1 MVFFSCSI
9 LRDAMPIFIYIFT
22 LVYQY
27 QLIDESALCCC
38 CCFFFF
44 FFHRPTSEASWSSA
58 PTVNTAKSTSNL
70 MEDPFKVLESTS
82 RHVGSSPEQYADPLE
97 EIGKLSSS
105 QSTKNDGFPPA
116 DDSVYDDMDPFDGL
130 VKSVPAFSSE
140 RNNRGKDK
148 SPLRTDVNTSWN
160 RTSASKESIEKT
172 SMRSTEIHSQKKLP
186 VEINQESHQ
195 NLFDMPTF
203 STDSHKSFG
212 QTASPPSYMNA
223 SSQEANVQVD
233 MSPRS
238 EEKSESSDDVWL
250 TVSEIPLFTQPTTA
264 PPPSRPP
271 PPRPVHVS
279 NSKGGS
285 VSPAYTN
292 SRKKVNEYTS
302 FPNSAQHFQGPKSAP
317 VAARD
322 SVSSPFDELED
333 FAMGRSQNN
342 VDESSNGLSSEE
354 LGMNSAAAAMKE
366 AMDRA
371 EAKFRHAKEVRER
384 ESTKAARS
392 RDGVQQ
398 DKDERTMQDERALRE
413 KQERLDRERLQR
425 EREEEEKEQR
435 RLENERERGRELER
449 EREEKEKEQRRIE
462 KEREKARE
470 IEREREK
477 ARHAVERA
485 TREARERAAADA
497 RTRAEKAAVEKA
509 NAEARDRAGRAAVQR
524 VQAEARERAATDAKE
539 RAEKAATEARER
551 ANAVAR
557 AEADARARAERA
569 AVERVAAEARERAAA
584 EARERAAAARMNQQK
599 NENDLESFFS
609 MGGRATR
616 PRANSSV
623 RT

>member
-1 MVFFSCSI
+1 MG
-9 LRDAMPIFIYIFT
+9 
-22 LVYQY
+22 LV
-27 QLIDESALCCC
+27 CH
-38 CCFFFF
+38 FFFFLF
-44 FFHRPTSEASWSSA
+44 FFHRPTSEASWPSA
-58 PTVNTAKSTSNL
+58 PTINTAKSTSNV

-105 QSTKNDGFPPA
+105 RSTKNEGSPPA
-116 DDSVYDDMDPFDGL
+116 NDGVHDDMDPFDGL
-130 VKSVPAFSSE
+130 GKSIPAFSSE

-172 SMRSTEIHSQKKLP
+172 SMRSTEIQSQKLP
-186 VEINQESHQ
+186 VEIDQESHQ
-195 NLFDMPTF
+195 NPFGMPTF
-203 STDSHKSFG
+203 STDSRKSFV

-223 SSQEANVQVD
+223 SSQEANVQAD

-238 EEKSESSDDVWL
+238 EEKSELSDDVWL
-250 TVSEIPLFTQPTTA
+250 TVSEIPLFTQPTSA

-271 PPRPVHVS
+271 PPRPVQVS
-279 NSKGGS
+279 NSKGGL

-292 SRKKVNEYTS
+292 SRKMVNEYTS

-317 VAARD
+317 AAARD
-322 SVSSPFDELED
+322 SVASPFDELED

-392 RDGVQQ
+392 RDAVQPE
-398 DKDERTMQDERALRE
+398 KDERTMQDERALRE
-413 KQERLDRERLQR
+413 KPERLDRERSQR
-425 EREEEEKEQR
+425 EREEEEKEQK
-435 RLENERERGRELER
+435 RLEKERELER
-449 EREEKEKEQRRIE
+449 EREEREKEQRRIE
-462 KEREKARE
+462 KERERARE

-485 TREARERAAADA
+485 TREARGRAAADA
-497 RTRAEKAAVEKA
+497 RTRAEKAAVDKA
-509 NAEARDRAGRAAVQR
+509 NAEARERAGRAAVQR
-524 VQAEARERAATDAKE
+524 VQAEARERAAAEAKE
-539 RAEKAATEARER
+539 KAEKAATEARER
-551 ANAVAR
+551 TNAVAR
-557 AEADARARAERA
+557 AEADARTRLERA
-569 AVERVAAEARERAAA
+569 AVERAAAEARERAAA
-584 EARERAAAARMNQQK
+584 DARERAAAARMNQQK

-609 MGGRATR
+609 SGRASSVPR
-616 PRANSSV
+616 PRTNSSV

>member
-1 MVFFSCSI
+1 MG
-9 LRDAMPIFIYIFT
+9 
-22 LVYQY
+22 LV
-27 QLIDESALCCC
+27 CH
-38 CCFFFF
+38 FFFFLF
-44 FFHRPTSEASWSSA
+44 FFHRPTSEASWPSA
-58 PTVNTAKSTSNL
+58 PTINTAKSTSNV

-105 QSTKNDGFPPA
+105 RSTKNEGSPPA
-116 DDSVYDDMDPFDGL
+116 NDGVHDDMDPFDGL
-130 VKSVPAFSSE
+130 GKSIPAFSSE

-172 SMRSTEIHSQKKLP
+172 SMRSTEIQSQKLP
-186 VEINQESHQ
+186 VEIDQESHQ
-195 NLFDMPTF
+195 NPFGMPTF
-203 STDSHKSFG
+203 STDSRKSFV

-223 SSQEANVQVD
+223 SSQEANVQAD

-238 EEKSESSDDVWL
+238 EEKSELSDDVWL
-250 TVSEIPLFTQPTTA
+250 TVSEIPLFTQPTSA

-271 PPRPVHVS
+271 PPRPVQVS
-279 NSKGGS
+279 NSKGGL

-292 SRKKVNEYTS
+292 SRKMVNEYTS

-317 VAARD
+317 AAARD
-322 SVSSPFDELED
+322 SVASPFDELED

-392 RDGVQQ
+392 RDAVQPE
-398 DKDERTMQDERALRE
+398 KDERTMQDERALRE
-413 KQERLDRERLQR
+413 KPERLDRERSQR
-425 EREEEEKEQR
+425 EREEEEKEQK
-435 RLENERERGRELER
+435 RLEKERERDRELER
-449 EREEKEKEQRRIE
+449 EREEREKEQRRIE
-462 KEREKARE
+462 KERERARE

-485 TREARERAAADA
+485 TREARGRAAADA
-497 RTRAEKAAVEKA
+497 RTRAEKAAVDKA
-509 NAEARDRAGRAAVQR
+509 NAEARERAGRAAVQR
-524 VQAEARERAATDAKE
+524 VQAEARERAAAEAKE
-539 RAEKAATEARER
+539 KAEKAATEARER
-551 ANAVAR
+551 TNAVAR
-557 AEADARARAERA
+557 AEADARTRLERA
-569 AVERVAAEARERAAA
+569 AVERAAAEARERAAA
-584 EARERAAAARMNQQK
+584 DARERAAAARMNQQK

-609 MGGRATR
+609 SGRASSVPR
-616 PRANSSV
+616 PRTNSSV

>member
-1 MVFFSCSI
+1 MNQHCV
-9 LRDAMPIFIYIFT
+9 
-22 LVYQY
+22 
-27 QLIDESALCCC
+27 
-38 CCFFFF
+38 FF

-58 PTVNTAKSTSNL
+58 PTINTAKSTSNV

-82 RHVGSSPEQYADPLE
+82 RHVGSSPEQYSDPLE

-105 QSTKNDGFPPA
+105 RSTKNGGSLPA
-116 DDSVYDDMDPFDGL
+116 NGGVYDDMDPFDGL
-130 VKSVPAFSSE
+130 GKSVPAFSSE
-140 RNNRGKDK
+140 RNSRGKSK

-160 RTSASKESIEKT
+160 RSSASKESIEKT
-172 SMRSTEIHSQKKLP
+172 SIRSTEIHSQKKLP
-186 VEINQESHQ
+186 VEIDQESHQ
-195 NLFDMPTF
+195 NPFDMPTF

-238 EEKSESSDDVWL
+238 EEKSDSSDDVWL
-250 TVSEIPLFTQPTTA
+250 TVSEIPLFTQPTSA

-271 PPRPVHVS
+271 PPRPVQVS
-279 NSKGGS
+279 NSKGGL

-302 FPNSAQHFQGPKSAP
+302 FPNSAQHFQGPQSAP
-317 VAARD
+317 AAARD
-322 SVSSPFDELED
+322 SVASPFDELED

-392 RDGVQQ
+392 RDAVQPE
-398 DKDERTMQDERALRE
+398 KDERPILDERALRE

-425 EREEEEKEQR
+425 EREDEKEQK
-435 RLENERERGRELER
+435 RLEKERERARELER

-462 KEREKARE
+462 KERERARE

-524 VQAEARERAATDAKE
+524 AQAEARERAAADAKE
-539 RAEKAATEARER
+539 RAEKAAIEARDR
-551 ANAVAR
+551 SNAVAR

-584 EARERAAAARMNQQK
+584 EARERAASARMNQQK
-599 NENDLESFFS
+599 NESDLESFFS
-609 MGGRATR
+609 AGRASSAPR
-616 PRANSSV
+616 PRANPSV